1 MDNDV
6 TNDFGKIFR
15 GMTDSFFRKDSNE
28 DLFDKLIEKRDKGDF
43 EKTIKAMS
51 DRFFKK
57 EASDFVDKL
66 KEEREKTFINLF
78 YPHSRIERVYERKA
92 DGSTELLSEMTFGH
106 EANVPKELKKEHIEY
121 YLAISEMMDIYKKK
135 NKDYGNSFIESC
147 DEEGLAAARVRL
159 GDKWNRFKTLTQKGE
174 EGLVKDES
182 IRDTLIDMA
191 NYAIMT
197 VMWMDK
203 NSEE

>member
-28 DLFDKLIEKRDKGDF
+28 DLFDKLIEKRDKGDTSDL

-66 KEEREKTFINLF
+66 KEERENTFLF
-78 YPHSRIERVYERKA
+78 YPHSCVERIYERKA
-92 DGSTELLSEMTFGH
+92 DGSMKLISEIGTDEFPSDFEKG
-106 EANVPKELKKEHIEY
+106 HIEY

-135 NKDYGNSFIESC
+135 NKDYGNSFVESC

-174 EGLVKDES
+174 EGMVKDES